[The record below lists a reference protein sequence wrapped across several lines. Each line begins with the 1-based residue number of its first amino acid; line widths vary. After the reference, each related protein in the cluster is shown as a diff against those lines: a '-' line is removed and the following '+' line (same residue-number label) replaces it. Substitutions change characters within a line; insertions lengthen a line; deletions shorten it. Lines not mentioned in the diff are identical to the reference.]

1 MRLDYTTRTTPTGQM
16 LNITLDPWSNGLSVK
31 NTGNSICIF
40 NDDPLQPGESKTI
53 GGNKGEL
60 LRGRYAVKF
69 QTPATVP
76 VGYVQFDQAVVTE
89 KYYLDNEINQKYFN
103 QKLH

>member
-1 MRLDYTTRTTPTGQM
+1 MRLDYTTRTTPTGQA

-40 NDDPLQPGESKTI
+40 NDDPLLPGESKTI

-60 LRGRYAVKF
+60 LRGRYALKF
-69 QTPATVP
+69 QTPATAP
-76 VGYVQFDQAVVTE
+76 PGYVQNDQAVVTE
-89 KYYLDNEINQKYFN
+89 KYYLDNDNNLRYFN
-103 QKLH
+103 KSIS